1 MHVQSLDLL
10 SLTYETSTACGG
22 LQQAAGPKGVGRAP
36 NIENDRRAKQQRS
49 RSSGRKQRGRPRLS
63 KLAEIMALI
72 FRRGKGA
79 LSADQE
85 QPMTGNN
92 GCGLGCGRR
101 SVPGCAV
108 KRHKKRLRKSPQLR
122 RQSTPRSVLHGKRA
136 EKR

>member
-1 MHVQSLDLL
+1 MEEEEEEEEEESNLIN
-10 SLTYETSTACGG
+10 EEEEEEEGG
-22 LQQAAGPKGVGRAP
+22 GR
-36 NIENDRRAKQQRS
+36 RS

-108 KRHKKRLRKSPQLR
+108 KRHKKRLRKPPQLR
-122 RQSTPRSVLHGKRA
+122 RRSRPRSVLHGKRA